1 MSSSID
7 KISSPG
13 YFTSSDGSIHGDQN
27 PGGNSLVSDGKPPLG
42 DTSSHP
48 LQSPQQTPH
57 NAFPPADS
65 EQGRIS
71 TSDSGA
77 GFSGASQDN
86 DRGSS
91 PVFSYTHSGGNNSS
105 SNGLASG
112 AFGHSSAASPTGV
125 TPYASSLSSLS
136 TSLLNMGLPAFAAL
150 PTFIPS
156 FEPKRD
162 SEPPYRPQVQPQPPQ
177 PQPRPELQPAV
188 QAQQAATQAATTQ
201 AATRAEAQA
210 ASTQAAS
217 VRQQQ
222 ARAAAGQTSTPQS
235 ATQAALQAQRLTPAA
250 LAAITRTLAAHQQ
263 QAARMGALLMAA
275 AGMAQPLAVQQA
287 QRQLLAQALA
297 LALLAGKGQASAADM
312 ALLNATRQSAIA
324 ALTAGLQAKNANV
337 AARMGAATQQ
347 TAAQAATQTSATRQ
361 SAAQTATQA
370 SSAQS
375 AQAKQA
381 AQEGKAKA
389 AAQAATQA
397 GSATQAKGREAAQA
411 QQVAGQ
417 QASQEKTGIHKR
429 VSLRNMPKGRA
440 RGTLDKVEAVSRNM
454 GGPQGQP
461 EPEDE
466 DLDWLEQQG
475 QQGPQ
480 GHAAAQEQS
489 PAARKYQ
496 AIALWLLAHGQMAAL
511 RELAHGHRVLLLA
524 PAADAP
530 LTLAGHVLVPE
541 RAAVA
546 VEDGASQM
554 QMGAQGQ
561 ALELPARWTQALPA
575 DRQWRQWKLRQQSD
589 ESGWSLQAPRP
600 ERGTP
605 CLLAADNAADPAALA
620 NTPASAAESAPERA
634 ELITLPE
641 PRRLRRL
648 LDGQRAALA
657 GQAAACLALGGMLHD
672 LLRLKKQR
680 RKRRSGW
687 AQLKKRNTCRALR
700 ACPGAAGE
708 KKPAQARTG
717 AGKLQHRVFT
727 GAWPIGGRP
736 GL

>member
-1 MSSSID
+1 
-7 KISSPG
+7 
-13 YFTSSDGSIHGDQN
+13 
-27 PGGNSLVSDGKPPLG
+27 
-42 DTSSHP
+42 
-48 LQSPQQTPH
+48 
-57 NAFPPADS
+57 
-65 EQGRIS
+65 
-71 TSDSGA
+71 
-77 GFSGASQDN
+77 
-86 DRGSS
+86 
-91 PVFSYTHSGGNNSS
+91 
-105 SNGLASG
+105 
-112 AFGHSSAASPTGV
+112 
-125 TPYASSLSSLS
+125 
-136 TSLLNMGLPAFAAL
+136 MGLPAFSALL

-177 PQPRPELQPAV
+177 PQPRPEPQPAI

-217 VRQQQ
+217 VRQQE
-222 ARAAAGQTSTPQS
+222 ARAAAGQTPTPQT

-337 AARMGAATQQ
+337 AARMGAAAQQ

-370 SSAQS
+370 SSVQS

-475 QQGPQ
+475 PQGQQ

-530 LTLAGHVLVPE
+530 LTLVGHVLVPE

-605 CLLAADNAADPAALA
+605 RLLAADNAAEAAEAARLA

-641 PRRLRRL
+641 PRRL

>member
-1 MSSSID
+1 MD
-7 KISSPG
+7 A
-13 YFTSSDGSIHGDQN
+13 FDG
-27 PGGNSLVSDGKPPLG
+27 
-42 DTSSHP
+42 
-48 LQSPQQTPH
+48 
-57 NAFPPADS
+57 
-65 EQGRIS
+65 
-71 TSDSGA
+71 
-77 GFSGASQDN
+77 
-86 DRGSS
+86 
-91 PVFSYTHSGGNNSS
+91 
-105 SNGLASG
+105 G
-112 AFGHSSAASPTGV
+112 AFGGGFTAAQTSG
-125 TPYASSLSSLS
+125 TPYTSSLGGLS

-177 PQPRPELQPAV
+177 PQPRPEPQSAV
-188 QAQQAATQAATTQ
+188 QAQQVATQAATTQ

-217 VRQQQ
+217 VRQQE
-222 ARAAAGQTSTPQS
+222 ARAAAGQTPTPQT

-287 QRQLLAQALA
+287 QRQLLAQALT

-337 AARMGAATQQ
+337 AARMGAAAQQ

-370 SSAQS
+370 SSVQS

-475 QQGPQ
+475 QQG
-480 GHAAAQEQS
+480 HAAAQEQS

-530 LTLAGHVLVPE
+530 LTLVGHVLVPE

-605 CLLAADNAADPAALA
+605 RLLAADNAAENTSGTARLA

-648 LDGQRAALA
+648 LDGQWAL
-657 GQAAACLALGGMLHD
+657 LAL
-672 LLRLKKQR
+672 
-680 RKRRSGW
+680 RS
-687 AQLKKRNTCRALR
+687 
-700 ACPGAAGE
+700 P
-708 KKPAQARTG
+708 
-717 AGKLQHRVFT
+717 V
-727 GAWPIGGRP
+727 PIGE
-736 GL
+736 

>member
-1 MSSSID
+1 MD
-7 KISSPG
+7 A
-13 YFTSSDGSIHGDQN
+13 FDG
-27 PGGNSLVSDGKPPLG
+27 
-42 DTSSHP
+42 
-48 LQSPQQTPH
+48 
-57 NAFPPADS
+57 
-65 EQGRIS
+65 
-71 TSDSGA
+71 
-77 GFSGASQDN
+77 
-86 DRGSS
+86 
-91 PVFSYTHSGGNNSS
+91 
-105 SNGLASG
+105 G
-112 AFGHSSAASPTGV
+112 AFGGGLTAAQTSG
-125 TPYASSLSSLS
+125 TPYTTSLGGLS

-150 PTFIPS
+150 PMFIPS

-162 SEPPYRPQVQPQPPQ
+162 SEPPYRPQVQPQPQPPQ
-177 PQPRPELQPAV
+177 PQPRPEPQPAV

-222 ARAAAGQTSTPQS
+222 AHAAAGQTPTPQT

-337 AARMGAATQQ
+337 AARMGAAAQQ

-370 SSAQS
+370 ASVQN
-375 AQAKQA
+375 AQARQA

-466 DLDWLEQQG
+466 DLDWLEQQQG
-475 QQGPQ
+475 QQG
-480 GHAAAQEQS
+480 HEAAQEQS

-605 CLLAADNAADPAALA
+605 RLLAADNAADPAALA
-620 NTPASAAESAPERA
+620 NPPASAAESAPERA

-648 LDGQRAALA
+648 LDGQWAL
-657 GQAAACLALGGMLHD
+657 LAL
-672 LLRLKKQR
+672 
-680 RKRRSGW
+680 RS
-687 AQLKKRNTCRALR
+687 
-700 ACPGAAGE
+700 P
-708 KKPAQARTG
+708 
-717 AGKLQHRVFT
+717 V
-727 GAWPIGGRP
+727 PIGE
-736 GL
+736 

>member
-1 MSSSID
+1 
-7 KISSPG
+7 
-13 YFTSSDGSIHGDQN
+13 
-27 PGGNSLVSDGKPPLG
+27 
-42 DTSSHP
+42 
-48 LQSPQQTPH
+48 
-57 NAFPPADS
+57 
-65 EQGRIS
+65 
-71 TSDSGA
+71 
-77 GFSGASQDN
+77 
-86 DRGSS
+86 
-91 PVFSYTHSGGNNSS
+91 
-105 SNGLASG
+105 
-112 AFGHSSAASPTGV
+112 
-125 TPYASSLSSLS
+125 
-136 TSLLNMGLPAFAAL
+136 MGLPAFAAL

-177 PQPRPELQPAV
+177 PQPRPEPQSAV

-222 ARAAAGQTSTPQS
+222 AHAAAGQTPAPQT

-375 AQAKQA
+375 AQARQA

-605 CLLAADNAADPAALA
+605 RLLAADNAADPAALA
-620 NTPASAAESAPERA
+620 NTPASATESAPERA

-648 LDGQRAALA
+648 LEGQWAL
-657 GQAAACLALGGMLHD
+657 LALRAPVPIGELRLTQGEALRV
-672 LLRLKKQR
+672 LLRPK
-680 RKRRSGW
+680 KRRSA
-687 AQLKKRNTCRALR
+687 AQLKKRNTCRPLR
-700 ACPGAAGE
+700 ACLCAAGE
-708 KKPAQARTG
+708 KKPAQARTNCNIVFLRG
-717 AGKLQHRVFT
+717 LGLLAGGQDCDLIHTVFAPCE
-727 GAWPIGGRP
+727 GSCFHYFP
-736 GL
+736 

>member
-1 MSSSID
+1 MSTTGVGPLPPPPPPVGGSGGVAGNVAANDGAARQHIPDPAGATQIGSQQTLPP
-7 KISSPG
+7 SHPAGSQNAFP
-13 YFTSSDGSIHGDQN
+13 SDGQQGNENTGQFDRGGSYGLSPDNSHNGHGTTSLDTFLYAN
-27 PGGNSLVSDGKPPLG
+27 PGGGNG
-42 DTSSHP
+42 
-48 LQSPQQTPH
+48 
-57 NAFPPADS
+57 
-65 EQGRIS
+65 
-71 TSDSGA
+71 
-77 GFSGASQDN
+77 
-86 DRGSS
+86 
-91 PVFSYTHSGGNNSS
+91 SGGRVLDTFGSGPAAAGPTS
-105 SNGLASG
+105 GL
-112 AFGHSSAASPTGV
+112 
-125 TPYASSLSSLS
+125 PYASSLSALS

-177 PQPRPELQPAV
+177 PQPRPEPQSAV

-201 AATRAEAQA
+201 AAMRAEAQA

-222 ARAAAGQTSTPQS
+222 ARAAAGQTPTPQT

-337 AARMGAATQQ
+337 AARMGAAAQQ

-370 SSAQS
+370 SSVQS

-397 GSATQAKGREAAQA
+397 GSATQAKGREAVQA

-429 VSLRNMPKGRA
+429 VSLRNVPKGRA

-466 DLDWLEQQG
+466 DLDWLE

-530 LTLAGHVLVPE
+530 LTLVGHVLVPE

-605 CLLAADNAADPAALA
+605 RLLAADNAADPAALA

-648 LDGQRAALA
+648 LEGQWAL
-657 GQAAACLALGGMLHD
+657 L
-672 LLRLKKQR
+672 
-680 RKRRSGW
+680 
-687 AQLKKRNTCRALR
+687 ALR
-700 ACPGAAGE
+700 APVPVGE
-708 KKPAQARTG
+708 
-717 AGKLQHRVFT
+717 
-727 GAWPIGGRP
+727 
-736 GL
+736 

>member
-1 MSSSID
+1 M
-7 KISSPG
+7 
-13 YFTSSDGSIHGDQN
+13 
-27 PGGNSLVSDGKPPLG
+27 
-42 DTSSHP
+42 
-48 LQSPQQTPH
+48 
-57 NAFPPADS
+57 
-65 EQGRIS
+65 
-71 TSDSGA
+71 
-77 GFSGASQDN
+77 
-86 DRGSS
+86 
-91 PVFSYTHSGGNNSS
+91 
-105 SNGLASG
+105 
-112 AFGHSSAASPTGV
+112 
-125 TPYASSLSSLS
+125 
-136 TSLLNMGLPAFAAL
+136 
-150 PTFIPS
+150 
-156 FEPKRD
+156 
-162 SEPPYRPQVQPQPPQ
+162 
-177 PQPRPELQPAV
+177 
-188 QAQQAATQAATTQ
+188 
-201 AATRAEAQA
+201 
-210 ASTQAAS
+210 
-217 VRQQQ
+217 
-222 ARAAAGQTSTPQS
+222 
-235 ATQAALQAQRLTPAA
+235 
-250 LAAITRTLAAHQQ
+250 
-263 QAARMGALLMAA
+263 
-275 AGMAQPLAVQQA
+275 
-287 QRQLLAQALA
+287 
-297 LALLAGKGQASAADM
+297 
-312 ALLNATRQSAIA
+312 
-324 ALTAGLQAKNANV
+324 
-337 AARMGAATQQ
+337 
-347 TAAQAATQTSATRQ
+347 
-361 SAAQTATQA
+361 
-370 SSAQS
+370 
-375 AQAKQA
+375 
-381 AQEGKAKA
+381 
-389 AAQAATQA
+389 
-397 GSATQAKGREAAQA
+397 A

-429 VSLRNMPKGRA
+429 VSLRNVPKGRA

-475 QQGPQ
+475 QQGQQ

-605 CLLAADNAADPAALA
+605 RLLAADNAADPAALA
-620 NTPASAAESAPERA
+620 NTPSSAAESAPERA

-648 LDGQRAALA
+648 LDGQWAL
-657 GQAAACLALGGMLHD
+657 LALCAPVPIGELRLTQGEALRV
-672 LLRLKKQR
+672 LLRPK
-680 RKRRSGW
+680 KRRSA

>member
-1 MSSSID
+1 MQIAPPGRTGSGGAGSSSLREVPANN
-7 KISSPG
+7 SG
-13 YFTSSDGSIHGDQN
+13 GGSALDN
-27 PGGNSLVSDGKPPLG
+27 RTPLARERE
-42 DTSSHP
+42 
-48 LQSPQQTPH
+48 PQI
-57 NAFPPADS
+57 
-65 EQGRIS
+65 G
-71 TSDSGA
+71 
-77 GFSGASQDN
+77 SQV
-86 DRGSS
+86 SS
-91 PVFSYTHSGGNNSS
+91 PVDQANFQNGHPTVGREQDHTDALNNSGNYSGSSSDNVSGSASLNAFSYGNPAGNNSGS
-105 SNGLASG
+105 FASG
-112 AFGHSSAASPTGV
+112 FLGHGSTGG
-125 TPYASSLSSLS
+125 TPYAASASLSSLS

-162 SEPPYRPQVQPQPPQ
+162 SEPPYRPQVQPLPPQ
-177 PQPRPELQPAV
+177 PQPRPEPQPAV

-217 VRQQQ
+217 VRQQE
-222 ARAAAGQTSTPQS
+222 ARAAAGQTPTPQT

-370 SSAQS
+370 SSVQS

-475 QQGPQ
+475 QQG
-480 GHAAAQEQS
+480 HAAAQEQS

-530 LTLAGHVLVPE
+530 LTLVGHVLVPE

-605 CLLAADNAADPAALA
+605 RLLAADNAAKAARLA

-648 LDGQRAALA
+648 LDGQWAL
-657 GQAAACLALGGMLHD
+657 LAL
-672 LLRLKKQR
+672 
-680 RKRRSGW
+680 RS
-687 AQLKKRNTCRALR
+687 
-700 ACPGAAGE
+700 P
-708 KKPAQARTG
+708 
-717 AGKLQHRVFT
+717 V
-727 GAWPIGGRP
+727 PIGE
-736 GL
+736 

>member
-1 MSSSID
+1 MANGVGPFAGSARTAFDLVQPQTAPLPAVPQPGSVNHQTGVEHSPTQPPSPQENLPNGPVPAGQGQDRMGIPNSNEGHFGID
-7 KISSPG
+7 NGLDP
-13 YFTSSDGSIHGDQN
+13 TSQN
-27 PGGNSLVSDGKPPLG
+27 TFSNGNSVG
-42 DTSSHP
+42 
-48 LQSPQQTPH
+48 
-57 NAFPPADS
+57 N
-65 EQGRIS
+65 
-71 TSDSGA
+71 
-77 GFSGASQDN
+77 N
-86 DRGSS
+86 GSS
-91 PVFSYTHSGGNNSS
+91 
-105 SNGLASG
+105 GLASG
-112 AFGHSSAASPTGV
+112 FFGHGSAGG
-125 TPYASSLSSLS
+125 TPYTTSLGGLS

-177 PQPRPELQPAV
+177 PQPRPEPQPAI

-222 ARAAAGQTSTPQS
+222 AHAAAGQTPTPQT
-235 ATQAALQAQRLTPAA
+235 ATQAALQAQRLTLAA

-263 QAARMGALLMAA
+263 QAARMGVLLMAA

-337 AARMGAATQQ
+337 AARMGAAAQQ

-370 SSAQS
+370 SSVQS
-375 AQAKQA
+375 AQARQA

-475 QQGPQ
+475 QQG
-480 GHAAAQEQS
+480 HEAAQEQS

-530 LTLAGHVLVPE
+530 LTLVGHVLVPE

-605 CLLAADNAADPAALA
+605 RLLAADNAAENTSGTARLA

-648 LDGQRAALA
+648 LDGQWAL
-657 GQAAACLALGGMLHD
+657 LALRSPVPIGELRLTQGEALRV
-672 LLRLKKQR
+672 LLRPK
-680 RKRRSGW
+680 KRRSA

-700 ACPGAAGE
+700 APVPVGE
-708 KKPAQARTG
+708 
-717 AGKLQHRVFT
+717 
-727 GAWPIGGRP
+727 
-736 GL
+736 

>member
-1 MSSSID
+1 MRGPALRDAFSHANPVGNNSGGSALGAFSGGAGVSSGAPYAA
-7 KISSPG
+7 SP
-13 YFTSSDGSIHGDQN
+13 
-27 PGGNSLVSDGKPPLG
+27 P
-42 DTSSHP
+42 
-48 LQSPQQTPH
+48 
-57 NAFPPADS
+57 
-65 EQGRIS
+65 
-71 TSDSGA
+71 SGA
-77 GFSGASQDN
+77 G
-86 DRGSS
+86 
-91 PVFSYTHSGGNNSS
+91 T
-105 SNGLASG
+105 L
-112 AFGHSSAASPTGV
+112 SA
-125 TPYASSLSSLS
+125 
-136 TSLLNMGLPAFAAL
+136 SLLNMGLPAFAAA
-150 PTFIPS
+150 PAFTPG

-162 SEPPYRPQVQPQPPQ
+162 SEPPYRPPVQPQAQLRPEPQ
-177 PQPRPELQPAV
+177 AGGARAPVQPSQAPPRPELPPAA
-188 QAQQAATQAATTQ
+188 QARQAAPQ

-222 ARAAAGQTSTPQS
+222 ARAAAGQTPAPQSATPQT

-337 AARMGAATQQ
+337 AARMGAAAQQ

-370 SSAQS
+370 SSVQS

-475 QQGPQ
+475 QQGQQ

-530 LTLAGHVLVPE
+530 LTLVGHVLVPE

-605 CLLAADNAADPAALA
+605 RLLAADNAADPAALA

-648 LDGQRAALA
+648 LDGQWAL
-657 GQAAACLALGGMLHD
+657 L
-672 LLRLKKQR
+672 
-680 RKRRSGW
+680 
-687 AQLKKRNTCRALR
+687 ALR
-700 ACPGAAGE
+700 APVPVGE
-708 KKPAQARTG
+708 
-717 AGKLQHRVFT
+717 
-727 GAWPIGGRP
+727 
-736 GL
+736 

>member
-1 MSSSID
+1 M
-7 KISSPG
+7 
-13 YFTSSDGSIHGDQN
+13 
-27 PGGNSLVSDGKPPLG
+27 SDGKPPLG

-57 NAFPPADS
+57 NAFPPAGS

-112 AFGHSSAASPTGV
+112 AFGHSSAASPTGGA
-125 TPYASSLSSLS
+125 PYAASLSALS

-162 SEPPYRPQVQPQPPQ
+162 SEPPYRPQVQPQPQPPQ
-177 PQPRPELQPAV
+177 PQPRPEPQSAV

-222 ARAAAGQTSTPQS
+222 ARAAAGQTPTPQT

-337 AARMGAATQQ
+337 SARMGAATQQ

-370 SSAQS
+370 SSVQS

-466 DLDWLEQQG
+466 DLDWLEEQQG
-475 QQGPQ
+475 QQ

-530 LTLAGHVLVPE
+530 LTLVGHVLVPE

-605 CLLAADNAADPAALA
+605 RLLAADNAAENTSGTARLA
-620 NTPASAAESAPERA
+620 NTPSSAAESAPERA

-648 LDGQRAALA
+648 LDGQWAL
-657 GQAAACLALGGMLHD
+657 LAL
-672 LLRLKKQR
+672 
-680 RKRRSGW
+680 RS
-687 AQLKKRNTCRALR
+687 
-700 ACPGAAGE
+700 P
-708 KKPAQARTG
+708 
-717 AGKLQHRVFT
+717 V
-727 GAWPIGGRP
+727 PIGE
-736 GL
+736 

>member
-1 MSSSID
+1 
-7 KISSPG
+7 
-13 YFTSSDGSIHGDQN
+13 
-27 PGGNSLVSDGKPPLG
+27 
-42 DTSSHP
+42 
-48 LQSPQQTPH
+48 
-57 NAFPPADS
+57 
-65 EQGRIS
+65 
-71 TSDSGA
+71 
-77 GFSGASQDN
+77 
-86 DRGSS
+86 
-91 PVFSYTHSGGNNSS
+91 
-105 SNGLASG
+105 
-112 AFGHSSAASPTGV
+112 
-125 TPYASSLSSLS
+125 
-136 TSLLNMGLPAFAAL
+136 MGLPAFAAL

-177 PQPRPELQPAV
+177 PQQRPEPQHAV
-188 QAQQAATQAATTQ
+188 QAQQVATQAATTQ

-222 ARAAAGQTSTPQS
+222 ARAAAEQTPTPQT

-337 AARMGAATQQ
+337 AARMGAAAQQ

-361 SAAQTATQA
+361 SAAQN
-370 SSAQS
+370 
-375 AQAKQA
+375 AQARQA

-475 QQGPQ
+475 QQG
-480 GHAAAQEQS
+480 HAAAQEQS

-496 AIALWLLAHGQMAAL
+496 VIALWLLAHGQMAAL

-605 CLLAADNAADPAALA
+605 RLLAADNAADPAALA

-657 GQAAACLALGGMLHD
+657 GQAAACLAQGGMLHD
-672 LLRLKKQR
+672 LLRLKKRR

>member
-1 MSSSID
+1 
-7 KISSPG
+7 
-13 YFTSSDGSIHGDQN
+13 
-27 PGGNSLVSDGKPPLG
+27 
-42 DTSSHP
+42 
-48 LQSPQQTPH
+48 
-57 NAFPPADS
+57 
-65 EQGRIS
+65 
-71 TSDSGA
+71 
-77 GFSGASQDN
+77 
-86 DRGSS
+86 
-91 PVFSYTHSGGNNSS
+91 
-105 SNGLASG
+105 
-112 AFGHSSAASPTGV
+112 
-125 TPYASSLSSLS
+125 
-136 TSLLNMGLPAFAAL
+136 MGLPAFAAL

-177 PQPRPELQPAV
+177 PQPRPEPQSAV
-188 QAQQAATQAATTQ
+188 QAQQTATQAATTQ

-217 VRQQQ
+217 VRQQE
-222 ARAAAGQTSTPQS
+222 ARAAAGQTPTPQT

-370 SSAQS
+370 SSVQS

-475 QQGPQ
+475 PQ

-530 LTLAGHVLVPE
+530 LTLVGHVLVPE

-605 CLLAADNAADPAALA
+605 RLLAADNAADPAALA

-648 LDGQRAALA
+648 LDGQWAALA

-687 AQLKKRNTCRALR
+687 AQLKKRNTRCALR

-708 KKPAQARTG
+708 KQPAQAWTG

>member
-1 MSSSID
+1 MVLGRIVTQATTTT
-7 KISSPG
+7 
-13 YFTSSDGSIHGDQN
+13 TSSRDIRHDVNNVTNEGPAGDSGRASN
-27 PGGNSLVSDGKPPLG
+27 PLSGG
-42 DTSSHP
+42 
-48 LQSPQQTPH
+48 
-57 NAFPPADS
+57 
-65 EQGRIS
+65 S
-71 TSDSGA
+71 TSDNAITQFGREN
-77 GFSGASQDN
+77 FSE
-86 DRGSS
+86 
-91 PVFSYTHSGGNNSS
+91 VTHDSHLGGQNGNLTDLGEGGNGFS
-105 SNGLASG
+105 SNGGNVGSS
-112 AFGHSSAASPTGV
+112 FVNHSSFAAGQSGGA
-125 TPYASSLSSLS
+125 PYASSLSALS

-177 PQPRPELQPAV
+177 PQPRPEPQPAV

-217 VRQQQ
+217 VRQQE
-222 ARAAAGQTSTPQS
+222 ARAAAGQTPTPQT

-337 AARMGAATQQ
+337 AARMGAAAQQ

-370 SSAQS
+370 ASAQS

-475 QQGPQ
+475 QQGQQ

-605 CLLAADNAADPAALA
+605 RLLAADNAADSAALA

-648 LDGQRAALA
+648 LDGQWAL
-657 GQAAACLALGGMLHD
+657 LAL
-672 LLRLKKQR
+672 
-680 RKRRSGW
+680 RS
-687 AQLKKRNTCRALR
+687 
-700 ACPGAAGE
+700 P
-708 KKPAQARTG
+708 
-717 AGKLQHRVFT
+717 V
-727 GAWPIGGRP
+727 PIGE
-736 GL
+736 

>member
-1 MSSSID
+1 MD
-7 KISSPG
+7 A
-13 YFTSSDGSIHGDQN
+13 FDG
-27 PGGNSLVSDGKPPLG
+27 
-42 DTSSHP
+42 
-48 LQSPQQTPH
+48 
-57 NAFPPADS
+57 
-65 EQGRIS
+65 
-71 TSDSGA
+71 
-77 GFSGASQDN
+77 
-86 DRGSS
+86 
-91 PVFSYTHSGGNNSS
+91 
-105 SNGLASG
+105 G
-112 AFGHSSAASPTGV
+112 AFGGGLTSVGV
-125 TPYASSLSSLS
+125 TSGIPYATSLGGLS

-177 PQPRPELQPAV
+177 PQPRPEPQSAV
-188 QAQQAATQAATTQ
+188 QAQQTATQAATTQ

-222 ARAAAGQTSTPQS
+222 AHAAAGQTPTPQT
-235 ATQAALQAQRLTPAA
+235 ATQTALQAQRLTPAA

-263 QAARMGALLMAA
+263 QAARMGVLLMAA

-337 AARMGAATQQ
+337 AARMGAAAQQ

-370 SSAQS
+370 SSVQS

-429 VSLRNMPKGRA
+429 VSLRNVPKGRA

-475 QQGPQ
+475 QQGQQ
-480 GHAAAQEQS
+480 GHEAAQEQS

-530 LTLAGHVLVPE
+530 LTLVGHVLVPE

-605 CLLAADNAADPAALA
+605 RLLAADNAAEAAEAARLA

-641 PRRLRRL
+641 PRRL

-657 GQAAACLALGGMLHD
+657 GQAAAACLALGGMLHD

-687 AQLKKRNTCRALR
+687 AQLKKRNTRCALR

>member
-1 MSSSID
+1 
-7 KISSPG
+7 
-13 YFTSSDGSIHGDQN
+13 
-27 PGGNSLVSDGKPPLG
+27 
-42 DTSSHP
+42 
-48 LQSPQQTPH
+48 
-57 NAFPPADS
+57 
-65 EQGRIS
+65 
-71 TSDSGA
+71 
-77 GFSGASQDN
+77 
-86 DRGSS
+86 
-91 PVFSYTHSGGNNSS
+91 
-105 SNGLASG
+105 
-112 AFGHSSAASPTGV
+112 
-125 TPYASSLSSLS
+125 
-136 TSLLNMGLPAFAAL
+136 MGLPAFAAL

-177 PQPRPELQPAV
+177 PQPRPEPQPAI

-222 ARAAAGQTSTPQS
+222 AHAAAGQTPTPQT

-263 QAARMGALLMAA
+263 QAARMGVLLMAA

-337 AARMGAATQQ
+337 AARMGAA
-347 TAAQAATQTSATRQ
+347 AQ
-361 SAAQTATQA
+361 QTATQA
-370 SSAQS
+370 SSVQS

-429 VSLRNMPKGRA
+429 VSLRNVPKGRA

-475 QQGPQ
+475 QQG
-480 GHAAAQEQS
+480 HEAAQEQS
-489 PAARKYQ
+489 PAAQKYQ

-605 CLLAADNAADPAALA
+605 RLLAADNAADPAALA
-620 NTPASAAESAPERA
+620 STPASAAESAPERA

-641 PRRLRRL
+641 PRRL

-657 GQAAACLALGGMLHD
+657 GQAAAACLALGGMLHD

-687 AQLKKRNTCRALR
+687 AQLKKRNTRCALR

>member
-1 MSSSID
+1 M
-7 KISSPG
+7 G
-13 YFTSSDGSIHGDQN
+13 HGST
-27 PGGNSLVSDGKPPLG
+27 GG
-42 DTSSHP
+42 
-48 LQSPQQTPH
+48 
-57 NAFPPADS
+57 
-65 EQGRIS
+65 
-71 TSDSGA
+71 
-77 GFSGASQDN
+77 
-86 DRGSS
+86 
-91 PVFSYTHSGGNNSS
+91 
-105 SNGLASG
+105 
-112 AFGHSSAASPTGV
+112 
-125 TPYASSLSSLS
+125 TPYAASASLSALS

-177 PQPRPELQPAV
+177 PQPRPEPQPAV
-188 QAQQAATQAATTQ
+188 QAQQVATQAATTQ

-222 ARAAAGQTSTPQS
+222 ARAAAGQTPTPQTT
-235 ATQAALQAQRLTPAA
+235 TQAALQAQRLTPAA

-337 AARMGAATQQ
+337 AARMGAAAQQ

-370 SSAQS
+370 SSVQS

-475 QQGPQ
+475 QQG
-480 GHAAAQEQS
+480 HEAAQEQS

-530 LTLAGHVLVPE
+530 LTLVGHVLVPE

-589 ESGWSLQAPRP
+589 ESGWSLQAPR
-600 ERGTP
+600 
-605 CLLAADNAADPAALA
+605 LLAADNAAENTSGTARLA

-641 PRRLRRL
+641 PRRL

-708 KKPAQARTG
+708 KKPAQARANCNIVFLRG
-717 AGKLQHRVFT
+717 LGLLAGGQDCDLIHTVF
-727 GAWPIGGRP
+727 APCEWSCFHYFP
-736 GL
+736 

>member
-1 MSSSID
+1 
-7 KISSPG
+7 
-13 YFTSSDGSIHGDQN
+13 
-27 PGGNSLVSDGKPPLG
+27 
-42 DTSSHP
+42 
-48 LQSPQQTPH
+48 
-57 NAFPPADS
+57 
-65 EQGRIS
+65 
-71 TSDSGA
+71 
-77 GFSGASQDN
+77 
-86 DRGSS
+86 
-91 PVFSYTHSGGNNSS
+91 
-105 SNGLASG
+105 
-112 AFGHSSAASPTGV
+112 
-125 TPYASSLSSLS
+125 
-136 TSLLNMGLPAFAAL
+136 MGLPAFAAL

-162 SEPPYRPQVQPQPPQ
+162 SEPPYRPQVQPQPQPPQ
-177 PQPRPELQPAV
+177 PQPRPEPQSAV

-222 ARAAAGQTSTPQS
+222 ARAAAGQTPTPQT

-337 AARMGAATQQ
+337 SARMGAATQQ

-370 SSAQS
+370 SSVQS

-466 DLDWLEQQG
+466 DLDWLEEQQG
-475 QQGPQ
+475 QQ

-530 LTLAGHVLVPE
+530 LTLVGHVLVPE

-605 CLLAADNAADPAALA
+605 RLLAADNAAENTSGTARLA
-620 NTPASAAESAPERA
+620 NTPSSAAESAPERA

-657 GQAAACLALGGMLHD
+657 GQAAACLAQGGALRD
-672 LLRLKKQR
+672 LLRLKK
-680 RKRRSGW
+680 RRSGQ
-687 AQLKKRNTCRALR
+687 AQLKKRNTCHALR

-708 KKPAQARTG
+708 KKPAQAQTNCNI
-717 AGKLQHRVFT
+717 VFL
-727 GAWPIGGRP
+727 R
-736 GL
+736 GLAYWRMAKTVI

>member
-1 MSSSID
+1 MVEGVG
-7 KISSPG
+7 PG
-13 YFTSSDGSIHGDQN
+13 LSGFGLRNNGDHKDPNQSQN
-27 PGGNSLVSDGKPPLG
+27 LQELQPPAQQLGPRDQTGGGNSLERLN
-42 DTSSHP
+42 T
-48 LQSPQQTPH
+48 SPQFPRENTQNDP
-57 NAFPPADS
+57 AFAN
-65 EQGRIS
+65 QGQDRLGIS
-71 TSDSGA
+71 NNNEGHSDSGMLRDNGSGS
-77 GFSGASQDN
+77 GFASQN
-86 DRGSS
+86 TFSRGNSVGNTGGSS
-91 PVFSYTHSGGNNSS
+91 
-105 SNGLASG
+105 GLASG
-112 AFGHSSAASPTGV
+112 FFGNGSATGPTGI
-125 TPYASSLSSLS
+125 PYTTSLGGLS

-217 VRQQQ
+217 VRQQE
-222 ARAAAGQTSTPQS
+222 ARAAAGQTPTPQT

-337 AARMGAATQQ
+337 AARMGAAAQQ

-370 SSAQS
+370 ASAQN
-375 AQAKQA
+375 AQARQA

-475 QQGPQ
+475 QQGQQ
-480 GHAAAQEQS
+480 GHEAAQEQS

-605 CLLAADNAADPAALA
+605 RLLAADNAADPAALA

-648 LDGQRAALA
+648 LDGQWAL
-657 GQAAACLALGGMLHD
+657 LAL
-672 LLRLKKQR
+672 
-680 RKRRSGW
+680 RS
-687 AQLKKRNTCRALR
+687 
-700 ACPGAAGE
+700 P
-708 KKPAQARTG
+708 
-717 AGKLQHRVFT
+717 V
-727 GAWPIGGRP
+727 PIGE
-736 GL
+736 

>member
-1 MSSSID
+1 MNDVRSSNGFSVGNNYLLAAENQQQQSTTQSGNGNQTGSGEVLSQPNQPQLINPD
-7 KISSPG
+7 GTHPAVPEQGAGGEGNRNGDYSGISS
-13 YFTSSDGSIHGDQN
+13 DNAHGSASLHTFSREN
-27 PGGNSLVSDGKPPLG
+27 SVGNTG
-42 DTSSHP
+42 
-48 LQSPQQTPH
+48 
-57 NAFPPADS
+57 
-65 EQGRIS
+65 
-71 TSDSGA
+71 
-77 GFSGASQDN
+77 
-86 DRGSS
+86 GSS
-91 PVFSYTHSGGNNSS
+91 
-105 SNGLASG
+105 GLASG
-112 AFGHSSAASPTGV
+112 AFGHGSAAGSTGGM
-125 TPYASSLSSLS
+125 PYATSLSSLS

-177 PQPRPELQPAV
+177 PQPRPEPQPAV

-217 VRQQQ
+217 VRQQE
-222 ARAAAGQTSTPQS
+222 ARAAAGQTPTPQT

-337 AARMGAATQQ
+337 AARMGAA
-347 TAAQAATQTSATRQ
+347 AQ
-361 SAAQTATQA
+361 QTATQA

-475 QQGPQ
+475 QQGRQ
-480 GHAAAQEQS
+480 GHEAAQEQS

-530 LTLAGHVLVPE
+530 LTLVGHVLVPE

-605 CLLAADNAADPAALA
+605 RLLAADNAAENTTGAARLA

-648 LDGQRAALA
+648 LDGQWAALA

-700 ACPGAAGE
+700 ACPGTAGE

>member
-1 MSSSID
+1 MTD
-7 KISSPG
+7 LG
-13 YFTSSDGSIHGDQN
+13 E
-27 PGGNSLVSDGKPPLG
+27 GGN
-42 DTSSHP
+42 
-48 LQSPQQTPH
+48 
-57 NAFPPADS
+57 
-65 EQGRIS
+65 
-71 TSDSGA
+71 
-77 GFSGASQDN
+77 GF
-86 DRGSS
+86 
-91 PVFSYTHSGGNNSS
+91 S
-105 SNGLASG
+105 SNGGNVGSS
-112 AFGHSSAASPTGV
+112 FVNHSSFAAGQSGGA
-125 TPYASSLSSLS
+125 PYASSLSALS

-177 PQPRPELQPAV
+177 PQPRPEAQPAV
-188 QAQQAATQAATTQ
+188 QAQQTATQAATTQ

-217 VRQQQ
+217 VRQQE
-222 ARAAAGQTSTPQS
+222 ARAPAGQTPTPQT

-370 SSAQS
+370 SSVQS
-375 AQAKQA
+375 AQARQA

-429 VSLRNMPKGRA
+429 VSLRNVPKGRA

-475 QQGPQ
+475 QQG
-480 GHAAAQEQS
+480 HEAAQEQS

-605 CLLAADNAADPAALA
+605 RLLAADNAAENTTGTARLA

-648 LDGQRAALA
+648 LEGQWAL
-657 GQAAACLALGGMLHD
+657 LAL
-672 LLRLKKQR
+672 
-680 RKRRSGW
+680 RS
-687 AQLKKRNTCRALR
+687 
-700 ACPGAAGE
+700 P
-708 KKPAQARTG
+708 
-717 AGKLQHRVFT
+717 V
-727 GAWPIGGRP
+727 PIGE
-736 GL
+736 

>member
-1 MSSSID
+1 MD
-7 KISSPG
+7 A
-13 YFTSSDGSIHGDQN
+13 FDG
-27 PGGNSLVSDGKPPLG
+27 
-42 DTSSHP
+42 
-48 LQSPQQTPH
+48 
-57 NAFPPADS
+57 
-65 EQGRIS
+65 
-71 TSDSGA
+71 
-77 GFSGASQDN
+77 
-86 DRGSS
+86 
-91 PVFSYTHSGGNNSS
+91 
-105 SNGLASG
+105 G
-112 AFGHSSAASPTGV
+112 AFGGGFAAAQTSG
-125 TPYASSLSSLS
+125 TPYTTSLGGLS
-136 TSLLNMGLPAFAAL
+136 TSLLNMGLPAFSALL

-177 PQPRPELQPAV
+177 PQPRPEPQHAV

-217 VRQQQ
+217 VRQQE
-222 ARAAAGQTSTPQS
+222 ARAAAGQTPTPQS

-370 SSAQS
+370 SSVQS

-475 QQGPQ
+475 QQGQQ

-489 PAARKYQ
+489 PAERKYQ

-605 CLLAADNAADPAALA
+605 RLLAADNAAENTSGTARLA

-648 LDGQRAALA
+648 LEGQWAL
-657 GQAAACLALGGMLHD
+657 L
-672 LLRLKKQR
+672 
-680 RKRRSGW
+680 
-687 AQLKKRNTCRALR
+687 ALR
-700 ACPGAAGE
+700 APVPVGE
-708 KKPAQARTG
+708 
-717 AGKLQHRVFT
+717 
-727 GAWPIGGRP
+727 
-736 GL
+736 

>member
-1 MSSSID
+1 
-7 KISSPG
+7 
-13 YFTSSDGSIHGDQN
+13 
-27 PGGNSLVSDGKPPLG
+27 
-42 DTSSHP
+42 
-48 LQSPQQTPH
+48 
-57 NAFPPADS
+57 
-65 EQGRIS
+65 
-71 TSDSGA
+71 
-77 GFSGASQDN
+77 
-86 DRGSS
+86 
-91 PVFSYTHSGGNNSS
+91 
-105 SNGLASG
+105 
-112 AFGHSSAASPTGV
+112 
-125 TPYASSLSSLS
+125 
-136 TSLLNMGLPAFAAL
+136 MGLPAFSAL

-188 QAQQAATQAATTQ
+188 QAQQTATQAATTQ
-201 AATRAEAQA
+201 AATQAEAQA

-217 VRQQQ
+217 VRQQE
-222 ARAAAGQTSTPQS
+222 ARAAAGQTPTPQT

-337 AARMGAATQQ
+337 AARMGAAAQQ

-370 SSAQS
+370 SSVQS

-429 VSLRNMPKGRA
+429 VSLRNVPKGRA

-475 QQGPQ
+475 QQG
-480 GHAAAQEQS
+480 HEAAQEQS

-530 LTLAGHVLVPE
+530 LTLVGHVLVPE

-546 VEDGASQM
+546 VEDGAS

-605 CLLAADNAADPAALA
+605 RLLAADNAADPAALA
-620 NTPASAAESAPERA
+620 NTPASATESAPERA

-648 LDGQRAALA
+648 LDGQWAALA

-708 KKPAQARTG
+708 KKPAQARTNCNIVFLRG
-717 AGKLQHRVFT
+717 LGLLAGGQDCDLIHTVFAPCE
-727 GAWPIGGRP
+727 GSCFHYFP
-736 GL
+736 

>member
-1 MSSSID
+1 MD
-7 KISSPG
+7 A
-13 YFTSSDGSIHGDQN
+13 FDG
-27 PGGNSLVSDGKPPLG
+27 
-42 DTSSHP
+42 
-48 LQSPQQTPH
+48 
-57 NAFPPADS
+57 
-65 EQGRIS
+65 
-71 TSDSGA
+71 
-77 GFSGASQDN
+77 
-86 DRGSS
+86 
-91 PVFSYTHSGGNNSS
+91 
-105 SNGLASG
+105 G
-112 AFGHSSAASPTGV
+112 AFGSGFAAAQTGGI
-125 TPYASSLSSLS
+125 PYASSLSALS
-136 TSLLNMGLPAFAAL
+136 ASLLNMGLPAFAAL

-177 PQPRPELQPAV
+177 PQPRPEPQPAV

-217 VRQQQ
+217 VRQQE
-222 ARAAAGQTSTPQS
+222 ARAAAGQTPTPQTPAPQS

-337 AARMGAATQQ
+337 AARMGAAAQQ

-370 SSAQS
+370 SSVQS

-475 QQGPQ
+475 QQG
-480 GHAAAQEQS
+480 HEAAQEQS

-530 LTLAGHVLVPE
+530 LTLVGHVLVPE

-605 CLLAADNAADPAALA
+605 RLLAADNAAENTTGAARLA

-648 LDGQRAALA
+648 LDGQWAL
-657 GQAAACLALGGMLHD
+657 LAL
-672 LLRLKKQR
+672 
-680 RKRRSGW
+680 RS
-687 AQLKKRNTCRALR
+687 
-700 ACPGAAGE
+700 P
-708 KKPAQARTG
+708 
-717 AGKLQHRVFT
+717 V
-727 GAWPIGGRP
+727 PIGE
-736 GL
+736 

>member
-1 MSSSID
+1 MD
-7 KISSPG
+7 A
-13 YFTSSDGSIHGDQN
+13 FDG
-27 PGGNSLVSDGKPPLG
+27 
-42 DTSSHP
+42 
-48 LQSPQQTPH
+48 
-57 NAFPPADS
+57 
-65 EQGRIS
+65 
-71 TSDSGA
+71 
-77 GFSGASQDN
+77 
-86 DRGSS
+86 
-91 PVFSYTHSGGNNSS
+91 
-105 SNGLASG
+105 G
-112 AFGHSSAASPTGV
+112 AFGGGFAAAQTGG
-125 TPYASSLSSLS
+125 TPYTSSLGGLS
-136 TSLLNMGLPAFAAL
+136 TSLLNMDLPAFSALL

-177 PQPRPELQPAV
+177 PQPRPEPQPAI

-222 ARAAAGQTSTPQS
+222 ARAAAGQTPTPQTPAPQS

-337 AARMGAATQQ
+337 AARMGAAAQQ

-370 SSAQS
+370 SSVQS
-375 AQAKQA
+375 AQARQA

-475 QQGPQ
+475 QQ

-589 ESGWSLQAPRP
+589 ESGWSLQAPR
-600 ERGTP
+600 
-605 CLLAADNAADPAALA
+605 LLAADNSAENTSGTARLA
-620 NTPASAAESAPERA
+620 NTPSSAAESAPERA

-641 PRRLRRL
+641 PRRL

-657 GQAAACLALGGMLHD
+657 GQAAACLAQGGMLHD
-672 LLRLKKQR
+672 LLRLKKRR

-717 AGKLQHRVFT
+717 AGKLQRRVFT

>member
-1 MSSSID
+1 MGIPNSNEGHFGID
-7 KISSPG
+7 NGLDP
-13 YFTSSDGSIHGDQN
+13 TSQN
-27 PGGNSLVSDGKPPLG
+27 TFSNGNSVG
-42 DTSSHP
+42 
-48 LQSPQQTPH
+48 
-57 NAFPPADS
+57 N
-65 EQGRIS
+65 
-71 TSDSGA
+71 
-77 GFSGASQDN
+77 N
-86 DRGSS
+86 GSS
-91 PVFSYTHSGGNNSS
+91 
-105 SNGLASG
+105 GLASG
-112 AFGHSSAASPTGV
+112 FFGHGSAGG
-125 TPYASSLSSLS
+125 TPYTSSLGGLS

-177 PQPRPELQPAV
+177 PQPRPEPQSAV
-188 QAQQAATQAATTQ
+188 QAQQVATQAATTQ

-217 VRQQQ
+217 VRQQE
-222 ARAAAGQTSTPQS
+222 ARAAAGQTPTPQT

-275 AGMAQPLAVQQA
+275 PGMAQPLAVQQA

-370 SSAQS
+370 SSVQS

-475 QQGPQ
+475 QQGQQ
-480 GHAAAQEQS
+480 GHEAAQEQS

-530 LTLAGHVLVPE
+530 LTLVGHVLVPE

-605 CLLAADNAADPAALA
+605 RLLAADNAADPAALV

-648 LDGQRAALA
+648 LEGQWAALA
-657 GQAAACLALGGMLHD
+657 GQAAACLAQGGALRD
-672 LLRLKKQR
+672 LLRLKKRR
-680 RKRRSGW
+680 RKRRSGQ
-687 AQLKKRNTCRALR
+687 AQLKKRNTRCALR

-727 GAWPIGGRP
+727 GAWPIGVRP

>member
-1 MSSSID
+1 M
-7 KISSPG
+7 P
-13 YFTSSDGSIHGDQN
+13 Y
-27 PGGNSLVSDGKPPLG
+27 
-42 DTSSHP
+42 
-48 LQSPQQTPH
+48 
-57 NAFPPADS
+57 
-65 EQGRIS
+65 
-71 TSDSGA
+71 
-77 GFSGASQDN
+77 
-86 DRGSS
+86 
-91 PVFSYTHSGGNNSS
+91 
-105 SNGLASG
+105 
-112 AFGHSSAASPTGV
+112 AAS
-125 TPYASSLSSLS
+125 ASLSSLS

-177 PQPRPELQPAV
+177 PQPRPEPQPAV
-188 QAQQAATQAATTQ
+188 QAQQVATQAATTQ

-222 ARAAAGQTSTPQS
+222 ASAAAGQTPTPQT

-337 AARMGAATQQ
+337 AARMGAAAQQ

-370 SSAQS
+370 SSVQS

-429 VSLRNMPKGRA
+429 VSLRNVPKGRA

-530 LTLAGHVLVPE
+530 LTLVGHVLVPE

-605 CLLAADNAADPAALA
+605 HLLAADNAADPAALA

-648 LDGQRAALA
+648 LDGQWAL
-657 GQAAACLALGGMLHD
+657 LAL
-672 LLRLKKQR
+672 
-680 RKRRSGW
+680 RS
-687 AQLKKRNTCRALR
+687 
-700 ACPGAAGE
+700 P
-708 KKPAQARTG
+708 
-717 AGKLQHRVFT
+717 V
-727 GAWPIGGRP
+727 PIGE
-736 GL
+736 

>member
-1 MSSSID
+1 
-7 KISSPG
+7 
-13 YFTSSDGSIHGDQN
+13 
-27 PGGNSLVSDGKPPLG
+27 
-42 DTSSHP
+42 
-48 LQSPQQTPH
+48 
-57 NAFPPADS
+57 
-65 EQGRIS
+65 
-71 TSDSGA
+71 
-77 GFSGASQDN
+77 
-86 DRGSS
+86 
-91 PVFSYTHSGGNNSS
+91 
-105 SNGLASG
+105 
-112 AFGHSSAASPTGV
+112 
-125 TPYASSLSSLS
+125 
-136 TSLLNMGLPAFAAL
+136 MGLPAFAAL

-156 FEPKRD
+156 FESKRD

-177 PQPRPELQPAV
+177 PEPQPAV

-217 VRQQQ
+217 VRQQE
-222 ARAAAGQTSTPQS
+222 ARAAAGQTPTPPS

-337 AARMGAATQQ
+337 AARMGAAAQQ

-370 SSAQS
+370 SSVQS

-475 QQGPQ
+475 QQG
-480 GHAAAQEQS
+480 HEAAQEQS

-530 LTLAGHVLVPE
+530 LTLVGHVLVPE

-605 CLLAADNAADPAALA
+605 RLLAADNAADPAALA

-648 LDGQRAALA
+648 LDGQWAL
-657 GQAAACLALGGMLHD
+657 LAL
-672 LLRLKKQR
+672 
-680 RKRRSGW
+680 RS
-687 AQLKKRNTCRALR
+687 
-700 ACPGAAGE
+700 P
-708 KKPAQARTG
+708 
-717 AGKLQHRVFT
+717 V
-727 GAWPIGGRP
+727 PIGE
-736 GL
+736 

>member
-1 MSSSID
+1 MGELSYRINSGYGHLPINGMQQ
-7 KISSPG
+7 SPA
-13 YFTSSDGSIHGDQN
+13 QPLN
-27 PGGNSLVSDGKPPLG
+27 PEDSNVTGRDSAQESLPGVPPPANQQGVSDEG
-42 DTSSHP
+42 T
-48 LQSPQQTPH
+48 QNH
-57 NAFPPADS
+57 NVDH
-65 EQGRIS
+65 
-71 TSDSGA
+71 
-77 GFSGASQDN
+77 SGASPNNSGASPNN
-86 DRGSS
+86 DRDVVSLGGA
-91 PVFSYTHSGGNNSS
+91 HSNIPNGNGNA
-105 SNGLASG
+105 GHTMDAFDGG
-112 AFGHSSAASPTGV
+112 AFGGGFTAAQTSG
-125 TPYASSLSSLS
+125 TPYTSSLGGLS

-150 PTFIPS
+150 PTFTPS

-162 SEPPYRPQVQPQPPQ
+162 SELPYRPQVQPQPPQ
-177 PQPRPELQPAV
+177 PQPRPEPQPAI

-222 ARAAAGQTSTPQS
+222 AHAAAGQTPTPQT

-337 AARMGAATQQ
+337 AARMGAAAQQ

-370 SSAQS
+370 ASVQN
-375 AQAKQA
+375 AQARQA

-475 QQGPQ
+475 QQGQQ
-480 GHAAAQEQS
+480 GHEAAQEQS

-530 LTLAGHVLVPE
+530 LTLVGHVLVPE

-546 VEDGASQM
+546 VEDGAS

-605 CLLAADNAADPAALA
+605 RLLAADNAADPAALA
-620 NTPASAAESAPERA
+620 NPPASAAESAPERA

-648 LDGQRAALA
+648 LDGQWAL
-657 GQAAACLALGGMLHD
+657 LAL
-672 LLRLKKQR
+672 
-680 RKRRSGW
+680 RS
-687 AQLKKRNTCRALR
+687 
-700 ACPGAAGE
+700 P
-708 KKPAQARTG
+708 
-717 AGKLQHRVFT
+717 V
-727 GAWPIGGRP
+727 PIGE
-736 GL
+736 

>member
-1 MSSSID
+1 
-7 KISSPG
+7 
-13 YFTSSDGSIHGDQN
+13 
-27 PGGNSLVSDGKPPLG
+27 
-42 DTSSHP
+42 
-48 LQSPQQTPH
+48 
-57 NAFPPADS
+57 
-65 EQGRIS
+65 
-71 TSDSGA
+71 
-77 GFSGASQDN
+77 
-86 DRGSS
+86 
-91 PVFSYTHSGGNNSS
+91 
-105 SNGLASG
+105 
-112 AFGHSSAASPTGV
+112 
-125 TPYASSLSSLS
+125 
-136 TSLLNMGLPAFAAL
+136 MGLPAFAAL

-156 FEPKRD
+156 FESKRD

-177 PQPRPELQPAV
+177 PQPRPEPQPAV

-222 ARAAAGQTSTPQS
+222 AHAAAGQTPTPQTATPQT

-337 AARMGAATQQ
+337 AARMGAAAQQ

-370 SSAQS
+370 SSVQS

-429 VSLRNMPKGRA
+429 VSLRNVPKGRA

-475 QQGPQ
+475 QQG
-480 GHAAAQEQS
+480 HEAAQEQS

-530 LTLAGHVLVPE
+530 LTLVGHVLVPE

-605 CLLAADNAADPAALA
+605 RLLVADNAAEAAEAARLA

-641 PRRLRRL
+641 PRRL

-657 GQAAACLALGGMLHD
+657 GQAAACLAQGGAFRD
-672 LLRLKKQR
+672 LLRLKKRR

-708 KKPAQARTG
+708 KRPAQARTG

>member
-1 MSSSID
+1 MNER
-7 KISSPG
+7 SPYANGINGGGG
-13 YFTSSDGSIHGDQN
+13 YYSN
-27 PGGNSLVSDGKPPLG
+27 P
-42 DTSSHP
+42 
-48 LQSPQQTPH
+48 
-57 NAFPPADS
+57 
-65 EQGRIS
+65 
-71 TSDSGA
+71 SG
-77 GFSGASQDN
+77 
-86 DRGSS
+86 
-91 PVFSYTHSGGNNSS
+91 
-105 SNGLASG
+105 
-112 AFGHSSAASPTGV
+112 SAASPTGGI
-125 TPYASSLSSLS
+125 PYASSLSALS

-162 SEPPYRPQVQPQPPQ
+162 SEPPYRPQVQPQP
-177 PQPRPELQPAV
+177 RPEPQPAV
-188 QAQQAATQAATTQ
+188 QAQQ

-217 VRQQQ
+217 VRQQE
-222 ARAAAGQTSTPQS
+222 ARAAAGQTPTPPS

-370 SSAQS
+370 SSVQS

-466 DLDWLEQQG
+466 DLDWLEEQQG
-475 QQGPQ
+475 QQ

-530 LTLAGHVLVPE
+530 LTLVGHVLVPE

-605 CLLAADNAADPAALA
+605 RLLAADNAAENAAEAARLA

-648 LDGQRAALA
+648 LDGQWAL
-657 GQAAACLALGGMLHD
+657 LAL
-672 LLRLKKQR
+672 
-680 RKRRSGW
+680 RS
-687 AQLKKRNTCRALR
+687 
-700 ACPGAAGE
+700 P
-708 KKPAQARTG
+708 
-717 AGKLQHRVFT
+717 V
-727 GAWPIGGRP
+727 PIGE
-736 GL
+736 

>member
-1 MSSSID
+1 M
-7 KISSPG
+7 
-13 YFTSSDGSIHGDQN
+13 
-27 PGGNSLVSDGKPPLG
+27 
-42 DTSSHP
+42 
-48 LQSPQQTPH
+48 
-57 NAFPPADS
+57 
-65 EQGRIS
+65 
-71 TSDSGA
+71 
-77 GFSGASQDN
+77 
-86 DRGSS
+86 
-91 PVFSYTHSGGNNSS
+91 
-105 SNGLASG
+105 
-112 AFGHSSAASPTGV
+112 
-125 TPYASSLSSLS
+125 
-136 TSLLNMGLPAFAAL
+136 
-150 PTFIPS
+150 
-156 FEPKRD
+156 
-162 SEPPYRPQVQPQPPQ
+162 
-177 PQPRPELQPAV
+177 
-188 QAQQAATQAATTQ
+188 
-201 AATRAEAQA
+201 
-210 ASTQAAS
+210 
-217 VRQQQ
+217 
-222 ARAAAGQTSTPQS
+222 
-235 ATQAALQAQRLTPAA
+235 
-250 LAAITRTLAAHQQ
+250 
-263 QAARMGALLMAA
+263 
-275 AGMAQPLAVQQA
+275 
-287 QRQLLAQALA
+287 
-297 LALLAGKGQASAADM
+297 
-312 ALLNATRQSAIA
+312 
-324 ALTAGLQAKNANV
+324 
-337 AARMGAATQQ
+337 
-347 TAAQAATQTSATRQ
+347 
-361 SAAQTATQA
+361 
-370 SSAQS
+370 QS

-475 QQGPQ
+475 QQGRQ
-480 GHAAAQEQS
+480 GHEAAQEQS

-605 CLLAADNAADPAALA
+605 RLLAADNAAENTTGTARLA

-648 LDGQRAALA
+648 LEGQWAL
-657 GQAAACLALGGMLHD
+657 LAL
-672 LLRLKKQR
+672 
-680 RKRRSGW
+680 RS
-687 AQLKKRNTCRALR
+687 
-700 ACPGAAGE
+700 P
-708 KKPAQARTG
+708 
-717 AGKLQHRVFT
+717 V
-727 GAWPIGGRP
+727 PIGE
-736 GL
+736 